1 MHFTS
6 DKGTGN
12 TIRSYKPGVI
22 RLAERVL
29 ETHAVLSA
37 AEIIENWDPAPVAE
51 MSVTDFQPALEL
63 QPEIILFGTGRQQRF
78 PDIRLL
84 TDIMRMGIAIE
95 VMETHAACRTFNV
108 LIGEKRA
115 VVAALLVD

>member
-6 DKGTGN
+6 DKATGN
-12 TIRSYKPGVI
+12 AIRSCEPGAI
-22 RLAERVL
+22 HLAERVV
-29 ETHAVLSA
+29 TNHVVLSA
-37 AEIIENWDPAPVAE
+37 ADIIENWDPAPFSELSLA
-51 MSVTDFQPALEL
+51 DFQPALDL

-78 PDIRLL
+78 PDIHLL